1 MIWINAALSQVF
13 SEHVNYANC
22 TDRRGAARVWK
33 LKEQLLLLRLCS
45 WRCGKSPAHTP
56 IPVSLFVCWWWIFYC
71 FMSVFLTIMEYL
83 QSASHLTSI
92 LLSAKSLSAF
102 EKRLLYENKGAW
114 NKSRNAKISCTFW
127 PLSERDY
134 SIREIYGNPAN
145 FTLLNFHLC
154 SNIVLKA
161 AQKYAVYLEW
171 RSAEAV
177 THFEG

>member
-1 MIWINAALSQVF
+1 
-13 SEHVNYANC
+13 
-22 TDRRGAARVWK
+22 
-33 LKEQLLLLRLCS
+33 
-45 WRCGKSPAHTP
+45 
-56 IPVSLFVCWWWIFYC
+56 
-71 FMSVFLTIMEYL
+71 MSVFLAIIEYL

-92 LLSAKSLSAF
+92 LLSAKSRSAF
-102 EKRLLYENKGAW
+102 QKRLLYENTRGWDKR
-114 NKSRNAKISCTFW
+114 RNAKISCKFW

-161 AQKYAVYLEW
+161 EQKYAVYLEL

-177 THFEG
+177 PHLKGNFVFIQNSKIANLLAGLSFP

>member
-1 MIWINAALSQVF
+1 MIWINAALSHVF
-13 SEHVNYANC
+13 PGHVNYANC
-22 TDRRGAARVWK
+22 ADRRGTTRVWK
-33 LKEQLLLLRLCS
+33 LKEQLLLWLCS
-45 WRCGKSPAHTP
+45 LHCVKKTAPSP

-71 FMSVFLTIMEYL
+71 FMSVFLALMEYL
-83 QSASHLTSI
+83 QSALHLTSI

-114 NKSRNAKISCTFW
+114 DKSRNAKISCTFW

-161 AQKYAVYLEW
+161 EQKYAVYLEW
-171 RSAEAV
+171 RSAEAA